1 MRGLQ
6 QGRVD
11 IVVSE
16 GSVDALIAEVIA
28 PFCVRYPKLDIGL
41 TMLPV
46 DDVLNEVAES
56 RAHIGL
62 AFNPPP
68 HPRIE

>member
-28 PFCVRYPKLDIGL
+28 PFCVQYPKLDIGL